1 MAIYLGL
8 CYLTW
13 WLTAG
18 IRIQITNW
26 IGQRILRDIREA
38 LFRHVQYLSFNFFDQ
53 RSAGSILVRIINDVN
68 ALQELF
74 TNGVVNV
81 LMDVLILTGIIAIM
95 ISIHPGLALA
105 SMVVLP
111 FMMVLSTEMRR
122 KIRLA
127 WREVRIRLSR
137 INSHLNEAIQGM
149 RVTQAFVQ
157 EKENMRFFDHIN
169 DDYRRCD
176 EPLRPRS
183 PTSLRPWSN

>member
-1 MAIYLGL
+1 M
-8 CYLTW
+8 
-13 WLTAG
+13 
-18 IRIQITNW
+18 
-26 IGQRILRDIREA
+26 
-38 LFRHVQYLSFNFFDQ
+38 QYLSFNFFDQ

-95 ISIHPGLALA
+95 VSIHPGLALGLDDRPA
-105 SMVVLP
+105 VHDGPLHGDAP
-111 FMMVLSTEMRR
+111 EDPPR
-122 KIRLA
+122 

-169 DDYRRCD
+169 DDYRRKMND
-176 EPLRPRS
+176 STRIADLFAPVVELTARS
-183 PTSLRPWSN
+183 APASSTGTAPAR